1 MMCWCYIWSSM
12 NSWKIIDVGINM
24 RRKDLMKLKKMRDS
38 YLKRDVLTGVEE
50 EYDNVNETNILGL
63 TDDNIIF

>member
-1 MMCWCYIWSSM
+1 
-12 NSWKIIDVGINM
+12 M

-50 EYDNVNETNILGL
+50 EYDNVNETYIRV
-63 TDDNIIF
+63 DR